1 MRYIILFFLFFSCD
15 NYFKNQSNIDVARVE
30 DEYLTQFEI
39 ESIFENSTNLADS
52 TMVLNNYI
60 NNWAANK
67 LLIQRALLNLTEK
80 NQNRIQDLVDDYKS
94 DILINS
100 YIDAMVNE
108 NMNLEVSSYELDSL
122 YDNYKET
129 FKLIEELFK
138 IRFIYISNLNPD
150 IRLFK
155 KKLRRF
161 NNDDIKYL
169 DSLSFQF
176 NRFSLNDSVWR
187 NKNEVFYQLPNL
199 KKVNK
204 YMLKKSN
211 FIEIKDSLGL
221 YLINI
226 SDMLKTNQYA
236 PLEYVSETLKR
247 MVINKRKLVFID
259 QLRKDITK
267 DAIKNKNFEIY
278 QIFIYELYGSY
289 RCFNY

>member
-1 MRYIILFFLFFSCD
+1 MRYILLFFLFFSCD
-15 NYFKNQSNIDVARVE
+15 NYFKNQSNIDIARVE

-39 ESIFENSTNLADS
+39 NNIFENSTNLADS
-52 TMVLNNYI
+52 TVVLNNYI
-60 NNWAANK
+60 NNWATNK
-67 LLIQRALLNLTEK
+67 LLIQRALVNLTEE
-80 NQNRIQDLVDDYKS
+80 NQNRIQDLVDDYKK
-94 DILINS
+94 DILVNS
-100 YIDAMVNE
+100 YIDAMINE
-108 NMNLEVSSYELDSL
+108 NMNLEVSDYELDSL
-122 YDNYKET
+122 YKKYKET
-129 FKLIEELFK
+129 FKLTEDLFK
-138 IRFIYISNLNPD
+138 IRFIYISNINPD

-161 NNDDIKYL
+161 NIEDVRYL

-176 NRFSLNDSVWR
+176 NRFSLNDSVWK

-226 SDMLKTNQYA
+226 KDVLKANQFA
-236 PLEYVSETLKR
+236 PQEYVSETLKR
-247 MVINKRKLVFID
+247 MIINNRKLVFID

-267 DAIKNKNFEIY
+267 DAIKNKSFEIY
-278 QIFIYELYGSY
+278 
-289 RCFNY
+289 

>member
-1 MRYIILFFLFFSCD
+1 MRYIILLFLFFSCD
-15 NYFKNQSNIDVARVE
+15 NYFKNQSNSDLARVE
-30 DEYLTQFEI
+30 DEYLTKNEI
-39 ESIFENSTNLADS
+39 ESIFENSTNFMDS

-67 LLIQRALLNLTEK
+67 LLIQRALLNLPQE
-80 NQNRIQDLVDDYKS
+80 NQDKIQDLVDDYKR
-94 DILINS
+94 DILINT
-100 YIDAMVNE
+100 YIDAMINE
-108 NMNLEVSSYELDSL
+108 NMNLEVTTYELDSL
-122 YDNYKET
+122 YDNYRET
-129 FKLIEELFK
+129 FKLTEELFK

-150 IRLFK
+150 ISLFK

-161 NNDDIKYL
+161 NLDDARYL

-176 NRFSLNDSVWR
+176 NRFSLNDSIWK

-199 KKVNK
+199 KKLNK

-226 SDMLKTNQYA
+226 KDMLKVNQYA
-236 PLEYVSETLKR
+236 PLDYVSETLKR
-247 MVINKRKLVFID
+247 MVINKRKSEFID

-267 DAIKNKNFEIY
+267 DAIKNKSFEVY
-278 QIFIYELYGSY
+278 
-289 RCFNY
+289 

>member
-1 MRYIILFFLFFSCD
+1 MRYILLFFLFFSCD

-39 ESIFENSTNLADS
+39 NNIFENSTNLADS
-52 TMVLNNYI
+52 TVVLNNYI

-67 LLIQRALLNLTEK
+67 LLIQRALVNLTEE
-80 NQNRIQDLVDDYKS
+80 NQNRIQDLVDDYKK

-100 YIDAMVNE
+100 YIDAMINE
-108 NMNLEVSSYELDSL
+108 NMNLEVSDYELDSL
-122 YDNYKET
+122 YKKYKET
-129 FKLIEELFK
+129 FKLTEDLFK
-138 IRFIYISNLNPD
+138 IRFVYVSNLNPD
-150 IRLFK
+150 ISLFK

-161 NNDDIKYL
+161 NTDDARYL

-176 NRFSLNDSVWR
+176 NRFSLNDSIWK

-199 KKVNK
+199 KKSNK

-226 SDMLKTNQYA
+226 KDVLKANQFA
-236 PLEYVSETLKR
+236 PQEYVSETLKR

-267 DAIKNKNFEIY
+267 DAIKNKSFEIY
-278 QIFIYELYGSY
+278 
-289 RCFNY
+289 

>member
-1 MRYIILFFLFFSCD
+1 MRYLILFFLFFSCD
-15 NYFKNQSNIDVARVE
+15 NYFKNQSNSDVARVE
-30 DEYLTQFEI
+30 DEYLTQYEI
-39 ESIFENSTNLADS
+39 ESIFKNSTNSSDS
-52 TMVLNNYI
+52 AIVLNNYI

-67 LLIQRALLNLTEK
+67 LLIQRALLNLPEE
-80 NQNRIQDLVDDYKS
+80 NQNRIQDLVNDYKS

-100 YIDAMVNE
+100 YIDAMVNK

-122 YDNYKET
+122 YEKYKET
-129 FKLIEELFK
+129 FKLTEELYK

-150 IRLFK
+150 VRLFK
-155 KKLRRF
+155 KKLKGF
-161 NNDDIKYL
+161 NKEDIKYL
-169 DSLSFQF
+169 DSLSYQF

-221 YLINI
+221 YLIKI
-226 SDMLKTNQYA
+226 KDVLKVNQYA

-267 DAIKNKNFEIY
+267 DAIKNKSFEIY
-278 QIFIYELYGSY
+278 
-289 RCFNY
+289 

>member
-1 MRYIILFFLFFSCD
+1 MRYTILFFLFFSCD
-15 NYFKNQSNIDVARVE
+15 NYFNNQSNSDVARVE
-30 DEYLTQFEI
+30 DEYLKQNEI
-39 ESIFENSTNLADS
+39 ENIFENSINFADS

-67 LLIQRALLNLTEK
+67 LLIQRALVNLPEE
-80 NQNRIQDLVDDYKS
+80 NQNRIQDLVDDYKR

-100 YIDAMVNE
+100 YIDALVNE
-108 NMNLEVSSYELDSL
+108 NMNLEVTSAELDSL

-129 FKLIEELFK
+129 FKLTEDLFK

-150 IRLFK
+150 ISLFK

-161 NNDDIKYL
+161 NINDARYL

-176 NRFSLNDSVWR
+176 NRFSLNDSIWK
-187 NKNEVFYQLPNL
+187 NKNEIFYQLPNL

-204 YMLKKSN
+204 YLLKKSN
-211 FIEIKDSLGL
+211 FVEIKDSLGL
-221 YLINI
+221 YLII
-226 SDMLKTNQYA
+226 IKDVLKANQDA

-247 MVINKRKLVFID
+247 MVLNERKLVFID

-267 DAIKNKNFEIY
+267 DAIKNKSFEIY
-278 QIFIYELYGSY
+278 
-289 RCFNY
+289 

>member
-15 NYFKNQSNIDVARVE
+15 NYFKNQSNIDVARAE

-129 FKLIEELFK
+129 FKLSEELFK

-226 SDMLKTNQYA
+226 KDVLKANQFA
-236 PLEYVSETLKR
+236 PQEYVSETLKR

-267 DAIKNKNFEIY
+267 DAIKNKSFEIY
-278 QIFIYELYGSY
+278 
-289 RCFNY
+289 

>member
-1 MRYIILFFLFFSCD
+1 MRYILLFFLFFSCD

-30 DEYLTQFEI
+30 DEYLTQNQI
-39 ESIFENSTNLADS
+39 EGIFENSTNFADS
-52 TMVLNNYI
+52 TMVLNNHI

-67 LLIQRALLNLTEK
+67 LLVQRALVNLTEE
-80 NQNRIQDLVDDYKS
+80 NQNRIQGLVDDYKR

-100 YIDAMVNE
+100 YIDALVNE
-108 NMNLEVSSYELDSL
+108 NMNLEVTSYALDSL

-129 FKLIEELFK
+129 FKLTEDLFK
-138 IRFIYISNLNPD
+138 IRFIYVSNLNPD
-150 IRLFK
+150 ISLFK

-161 NNDDIKYL
+161 NTDDARYL

-176 NRFSLNDSVWR
+176 NRFSLNDSIWK

-199 KKVNK
+199 KKLNK
-204 YMLKKSN
+204 YMLKKPN

-226 SDMLKTNQYA
+226 KDVLKANQYA

-267 DAIKNKNFEIY
+267 DAIKNKSFEIY
-278 QIFIYELYGSY
+278 
-289 RCFNY
+289 

>member
-67 LLIQRALLNLTEK
+67 LLIQRALVNLPEE

-108 NMNLEVSSYELDSL
+108 NMNLEVSPYELDSL

-129 FKLIEELFK
+129 FKLTEELFK

-161 NNDDIKYL
+161 NIDDIKYL

-176 NRFSLNDSVWR
+176 NRFSLNDSIWR

-226 SDMLKTNQYA
+226 NDMLKINQYA

-278 QIFIYELYGSY
+278 
-289 RCFNY
+289 

>member
-1 MRYIILFFLFFSCD
+1 MRYILLFFLFFSCD
-15 NYFKNQSNIDVARVE
+15 NYFKNQSNLDVARVE
-30 DEYLTQFEI
+30 DEYLTQNQI
-39 ESIFENSTNLADS
+39 EGIFENSTNFADS

-67 LLIQRALLNLTEK
+67 LLVQRALVNLTEE
-80 NQNRIQDLVDDYKS
+80 NQNRIQALVDDYKR

-100 YIDAMVNE
+100 YIDALVNE
-108 NMNLEVSSYELDSL
+108 NMNLEVTSYALDSL

-129 FKLIEELFK
+129 FKLTEDLFK
-138 IRFIYISNLNPD
+138 IRFIYVSNLNPD
-150 IRLFK
+150 ISLFK

-161 NNDDIKYL
+161 NTDDARYL

-176 NRFSLNDSVWR
+176 NRFSLNDSIWK

-199 KKVNK
+199 KKLNK
-204 YMLKKSN
+204 YMLKKPN

-226 SDMLKTNQYA
+226 KDVLKANQYA

-267 DAIKNKNFEIY
+267 DAIKNKSFEIY
-278 QIFIYELYGSY
+278 
-289 RCFNY
+289 

>member
-67 LLIQRALLNLTEK
+67 LLIQRALLNLTEE

-129 FKLIEELFK
+129 FKLTEELFK

-161 NNDDIKYL
+161 NIDDIKYL

-176 NRFSLNDSVWR
+176 NRFSLNDSIWR

-226 SDMLKTNQYA
+226 NDMLKINQYA

-247 MVINKRKLVFID
+247 MVINNRKLVFID

-267 DAIKNKNFEIY
+267 DAIKNKSFEIY
-278 QIFIYELYGSY
+278 
-289 RCFNY
+289 

>member
-1 MRYIILFFLFFSCD
+1 MRYLILFFLFFACD

-39 ESIFENSTNLADS
+39 NNIFENSTNLADS
-52 TMVLNNYI
+52 TVVLNNYI

-67 LLIQRALLNLTEK
+67 LLIQRALVNLTEE
-80 NQNRIQDLVDDYKS
+80 NQNRIQDLVDDYKK

-100 YIDAMVNE
+100 YIDAMINE
-108 NMNLEVSSYELDSL
+108 NMNLEVSDYELDSL
-122 YDNYKET
+122 YKKYKET
-129 FKLIEELFK
+129 FKLTEDLFK
-138 IRFIYISNLNPD
+138 IRFVYVSNLNPD
-150 IRLFK
+150 ISLFK

-161 NNDDIKYL
+161 NTDDARYL

-176 NRFSLNDSVWR
+176 NRFSLNDSIWK

-199 KKVNK
+199 KKLNK
-204 YMLKKSN
+204 YMLKKPN

-226 SDMLKTNQYA
+226 KDVLKANQYA

-267 DAIKNKNFEIY
+267 DAIKNKSFEIY
-278 QIFIYELYGSY
+278 
-289 RCFNY
+289 

>member
-1 MRYIILFFLFFSCD
+1 MFFSCD
-15 NYFKNQSNIDVARVE
+15 NYFKNQSNSDLARVD
-30 DEYLTQFEI
+30 DEYLTKNEI
-39 ESIFENSTNLADS
+39 ESIFENSTNFADS

-67 LLIQRALLNLTEK
+67 LLVQRALVNLPEE
-80 NQNRIQDLVDDYKS
+80 NQNRIQDLVDDYKR

-100 YIDAMVNE
+100 YLDALVNE
-108 NMNLEVSSYELDSL
+108 NMNLEVTSADLDSL
-122 YDNYKET
+122 YDKYKET
-129 FKLIEELFK
+129 FKLTEDLFK

-150 IRLFK
+150 ISLFK

-161 NNDDIKYL
+161 NTNDARYL

-176 NRFSLNDSVWR
+176 NRFSLNDSIWK

-226 SDMLKTNQYA
+226 KDMLKVNQYA
-236 PLEYVSETLKR
+236 PLDYVSETLKR
-247 MVINKRKLVFID
+247 MIINKRKSVFID

-267 DAIKNKNFEIY
+267 DAIKNKSFEIY
-278 QIFIYELYGSY
+278 
-289 RCFNY
+289 

>member
-1 MRYIILFFLFFSCD
+1 M
-15 NYFKNQSNIDVARVE
+15 V
-30 DEYLTQFEI
+30 LTQ
-39 ESIFENSTNLADS
+39 
-52 TMVLNNYI
+52 
-60 NNWAANK
+60 
-67 LLIQRALLNLTEK
+67 
-80 NQNRIQDLVDDYKS
+80 
-94 DILINS
+94 
-100 YIDAMVNE
+100 
-108 NMNLEVSSYELDSL
+108 
-122 YDNYKET
+122 
-129 FKLIEELFK
+129 
-138 IRFIYISNLNPD
+138 D

-278 QIFIYELYGSY
+278 
-289 RCFNY
+289 

>member
-129 FKLIEELFK
+129 FKLSEELFK

-226 SDMLKTNQYA
+226 NDMLKTNQYA

-267 DAIKNKNFEIY
+267 DAIKNKSFEIY
-278 QIFIYELYGSY
+278 
-289 RCFNY
+289 

>member
-67 LLIQRALLNLTEK
+67 LLIQRALVNLPEE

-108 NMNLEVSSYELDSL
+108 NMNLEVSPYELDSL

-129 FKLIEELFK
+129 FKLTEELFK
-138 IRFIYISNLNPD
+138 IRFIYISKLNPD

-161 NNDDIKYL
+161 NIDDVKYL

-176 NRFSLNDSVWR
+176 NRFSLNDSIWR

-221 YLINI
+221 YLIIIN
-226 SDMLKTNQYA
+226 DMLKSNQYA

-267 DAIKNKNFEIY
+267 DAIKNKSFEIY
-278 QIFIYELYGSY
+278 
-289 RCFNY
+289 

>member
-15 NYFKNQSNIDVARVE
+15 NYFKNQSNIDLARVE

-39 ESIFENSTNLADS
+39 EGIFENSTNLADS

-67 LLIQRALLNLTEK
+67 LLIQRALVNLPEE

-108 NMNLEVSSYELDSL
+108 NMNLEVSPYELDSL

-129 FKLIEELFK
+129 FKLTEELFK
-138 IRFIYISNLNPD
+138 IRFIYISKLNPD

-161 NNDDIKYL
+161 NIDDVKYL

-176 NRFSLNDSVWR
+176 NRFSLNDSIWR

-221 YLINI
+221 YLIIIN
-226 SDMLKTNQYA
+226 DMLKSNQYA

-267 DAIKNKNFEIY
+267 DAIKNKSFEIY
-278 QIFIYELYGSY
+278 
-289 RCFNY
+289 

>member
-1 MRYIILFFLFFSCD
+1 MRYIILLFLFFSCD
-15 NYFKNQSNIDVARVE
+15 NYFKNQSNSDLARVE
-30 DEYLTQFEI
+30 DEYLTKNEI
-39 ESIFENSTNLADS
+39 ESIFENSTNFMDS

-67 LLIQRALLNLTEK
+67 LLIQRALLNLPQE
-80 NQNRIQDLVDDYKS
+80 NQDKIQDLVDDYKR
-94 DILINS
+94 DVLINT
-100 YIDAMVNE
+100 YIDAMINE
-108 NMNLEVSSYELDSL
+108 NMNLEVTTYELDSL
-122 YDNYKET
+122 YDNYRET
-129 FKLIEELFK
+129 FKLTEELFK

-150 IRLFK
+150 ISLFK

-161 NNDDIKYL
+161 NLDDARYL

-176 NRFSLNDSVWR
+176 NRFSLNDSIWK

-199 KKVNK
+199 KKLNK

-226 SDMLKTNQYA
+226 KDILKVNQYA
-236 PLEYVSETLKR
+236 PLDYVSETLKR
-247 MVINKRKLVFID
+247 MVINKRKSVFID

-267 DAIKNKNFEIY
+267 DAIKNKSFEVY
-278 QIFIYELYGSY
+278 
-289 RCFNY
+289 

>member
-1 MRYIILFFLFFSCD
+1 MRYILLFFLFFSCD
-15 NYFKNQSNIDVARVE
+15 NYFKNQSNLDVARVE
-30 DEYLTQFEI
+30 DEYLTQNQI
-39 ESIFENSTNLADS
+39 EGIFENSTNFADS

-67 LLIQRALLNLTEK
+67 LLIQRALVNLTEE
-80 NQNRIQDLVDDYKS
+80 NQNRIQALVDDYKR

-100 YIDAMVNE
+100 YIDALVNE
-108 NMNLEVSSYELDSL
+108 NMNLEVTSYALDSL

-129 FKLIEELFK
+129 FKLTEDLFK
-138 IRFIYISNLNPD
+138 IRFIYVSNLNPD
-150 IRLFK
+150 ISLFK

-161 NNDDIKYL
+161 NTDDARYL

-176 NRFSLNDSVWR
+176 NRFSLNDSIWK

-199 KKVNK
+199 KKLNK
-204 YMLKKSN
+204 YMLKKPN

-226 SDMLKTNQYA
+226 KDVLKANQYA

-267 DAIKNKNFEIY
+267 DAIKNKSFEIY
-278 QIFIYELYGSY
+278 
-289 RCFNY
+289 

>member
-1 MRYIILFFLFFSCD
+1 MRYLILFFLFSACD

-39 ESIFENSTNLADS
+39 NNIFENSTNLADS
-52 TMVLNNYI
+52 TVVLNNYI

-67 LLIQRALLNLTEK
+67 LLIQRALVNLTEE
-80 NQNRIQDLVDDYKS
+80 NQNRIQDLVDDYKK

-100 YIDAMVNE
+100 YIDAMINE
-108 NMNLEVSSYELDSL
+108 NMNLEVSNYELDSL
-122 YDNYKET
+122 YKKYKET
-129 FKLIEELFK
+129 FKLTEDLFK
-138 IRFIYISNLNPD
+138 IRFIYISNINPD

-161 NNDDIKYL
+161 NIEDVKYL

-176 NRFSLNDSVWR
+176 NRFSLNDSVWK

-221 YLINI
+221 YLII
-226 SDMLKTNQYA
+226 IKDVLKANQFA
-236 PLEYVSETLKR
+236 PQEYVSETLKR
-247 MVINKRKLVFID
+247 MIINNRKLVFID

-267 DAIKNKNFEIY
+267 DAIKNKSFEIY
-278 QIFIYELYGSY
+278 
-289 RCFNY
+289 

>member
-1 MRYIILFFLFFSCD
+1 MRYILLFFLFFSCD

-30 DEYLTQFEI
+30 DEYLTQNQI
-39 ESIFENSTNLADS
+39 EGIFENSTNFADS
-52 TMVLNNYI
+52 TMVLNNHI

-67 LLIQRALLNLTEK
+67 LLVQRALVNLTEE
-80 NQNRIQDLVDDYKS
+80 NQNRIQALVDDYKR

-100 YIDAMVNE
+100 YIDALVNE
-108 NMNLEVSSYELDSL
+108 NMNLEVTSYELDSL

-129 FKLIEELFK
+129 FKLTEDLFK
-138 IRFIYISNLNPD
+138 IRFVYVSNLNPD
-150 IRLFK
+150 ISLFK

-161 NNDDIKYL
+161 NTDDARYL

-176 NRFSLNDSVWR
+176 NRFSLNDSIWK

-199 KKVNK
+199 KKLNK
-204 YMLKKSN
+204 YMLKKPN

-226 SDMLKTNQYA
+226 KDVLKANQYA

-267 DAIKNKNFEIY
+267 DAIKNKSFEIY
-278 QIFIYELYGSY
+278 
-289 RCFNY
+289 

>member
-1 MRYIILFFLFFSCD
+1 MRYILLFFLFFSCD
-15 NYFKNQSNIDVARVE
+15 NYFKNQSNLDVARVE
-30 DEYLTQFEI
+30 DEYLTQNQI
-39 ESIFENSTNLADS
+39 EGIFENSTNFADS

-67 LLIQRALLNLTEK
+67 LLIQRALVNLTEE
-80 NQNRIQDLVDDYKS
+80 NQNRIQGLVDDYKR

-100 YIDAMVNE
+100 YIDALVNE
-108 NMNLEVSSYELDSL
+108 NMNLEVTSYALDSL

-129 FKLIEELFK
+129 FKLTEDLFK
-138 IRFIYISNLNPD
+138 IRFIYVSNLNPD
-150 IRLFK
+150 ISLFK

-161 NNDDIKYL
+161 NTDDARYL

-176 NRFSLNDSVWR
+176 NRFSLNDSIWK

-199 KKVNK
+199 KKSNK

-226 SDMLKTNQYA
+226 KDVLKANQFA
-236 PLEYVSETLKR
+236 PQEYVSETLKR

-267 DAIKNKNFEIY
+267 DAIKNKSFEIY
-278 QIFIYELYGSY
+278 
-289 RCFNY
+289 

>member
-67 LLIQRALLNLTEK
+67 LLIQRALVNLTEK

-129 FKLIEELFK
+129 FKLSEELFK

-161 NNDDIKYL
+161 NIDDIKYL

-278 QIFIYELYGSY
+278 
-289 RCFNY
+289 

>member
-129 FKLIEELFK
+129 FKLSEELFK

-226 SDMLKTNQYA
+226 KDVLKANQFA
-236 PLEYVSETLKR
+236 PQEYVSETLKR

-267 DAIKNKNFEIY
+267 DAIKNKSFEIY
-278 QIFIYELYGSY
+278 
-289 RCFNY
+289 

>member
-1 MRYIILFFLFFSCD
+1 MRYLILFFLFFACD
-15 NYFKNQSNIDVARVE
+15 NYFKNQSNIDIARVE

-39 ESIFENSTNLADS
+39 NNIFENSTNLADS
-52 TMVLNNYI
+52 TVVLNNYI

-67 LLIQRALLNLTEK
+67 LLIQRALVNLTEE
-80 NQNRIQDLVDDYKS
+80 NQNRIQDLVDDYKK

-100 YIDAMVNE
+100 YIDAMINE
-108 NMNLEVSSYELDSL
+108 NMNLEVSNYELDSL
-122 YDNYKET
+122 YKKYKET
-129 FKLIEELFK
+129 FKLTEDLFK
-138 IRFIYISNLNPD
+138 IRFIYISNINPD

-161 NNDDIKYL
+161 NIEDVKYL

-176 NRFSLNDSVWR
+176 NRFSLNDSVWK

-226 SDMLKTNQYA
+226 KDVLKANQFA
-236 PLEYVSETLKR
+236 PQEYVSETLKR
-247 MVINKRKLVFID
+247 MIINNRKLVFID

-267 DAIKNKNFEIY
+267 DAIKNKSFEIY
-278 QIFIYELYGSY
+278 
-289 RCFNY
+289 

>member
-39 ESIFENSTNLADS
+39 ESIFENSTNSADS

-67 LLIQRALLNLTEK
+67 LLIQRALLNLTEE

-108 NMNLEVSSYELDSL
+108 NMNLEVTSYELDSL

-129 FKLIEELFK
+129 FKLTEELFK

-161 NNDDIKYL
+161 NIDDIKYL

-199 KKVNK
+199 KKENK

-221 YLINI
+221 YLIIIN
-226 SDMLKTNQYA
+226 DMLKTNQYA

-267 DAIKNKNFEIY
+267 DAIKNKSFEIY
-278 QIFIYELYGSY
+278 
-289 RCFNY
+289 

>member
-1 MRYIILFFLFFSCD
+1 MRYILLFFLFFSCD
-15 NYFKNQSNIDVARVE
+15 NYFKNQSNLDVARVE
-30 DEYLTQFEI
+30 DEYLTQNQI
-39 ESIFENSTNLADS
+39 EGIFENSTNFADS
-52 TMVLNNYI
+52 TMVLNNHI

-67 LLIQRALLNLTEK
+67 LLVQRALVNLTEE
-80 NQNRIQDLVDDYKS
+80 NQNRIQALVDDYKR

-100 YIDAMVNE
+100 YIDALVNE
-108 NMNLEVSSYELDSL
+108 NMNLEVTSYALDSL

-129 FKLIEELFK
+129 FKLTEDLFK
-138 IRFIYISNLNPD
+138 IRFIYVSNLNPD
-150 IRLFK
+150 ISLFK

-161 NNDDIKYL
+161 NTDDARYL

-176 NRFSLNDSVWR
+176 NRFSLNDSIWK

-199 KKVNK
+199 KKLNK
-204 YMLKKSN
+204 YMLKKPN

-226 SDMLKTNQYA
+226 KDVLKANQYA

-267 DAIKNKNFEIY
+267 DAIKNKSFEIY
-278 QIFIYELYGSY
+278 
-289 RCFNY
+289 